1 MTQTSESESRF
12 EDATKAEID
21 EADLEK
27 DRAALG
33 VWAASRSEEL
43 LSTAT
48 PEAIRNF
55 ARSYG
60 DDNPLYTDPAHGPS
74 TRWGTQVAP
83 QIMAAVLNSPL
94 RGDKLPKELRGGS
107 YRGIHAFVSGGTWE
121 WYRPIHPGDTLYSFS
136 GLESVEEKQSEF
148 AGRSIIRILRDVK
161 MNQHAEVVGVYRT
174 LVIYTERK
182 KARDKGK
189 YSSIEEPSYTK
200 QDIEELDKIYAAE
213 EVRGSQPRF
222 WEDVAVG
229 DEMGMMAKG
238 PLTTTDMIVFHSGG
252 YGFVPYGLKTGRLA
266 YRNRQRIAP
275 FYIDNEYGVPDVAQ
289 RVHWDSDW
297 AKAIGNP
304 RAYDYGVLRECWIH
318 HFLTDWMG
326 DDAVVVR
333 QHDEIRKFNYHGD
346 IQYLTGRVDGKR
358 DDDGLA
364 LVDVSVEVRNQ
375 RGETTA
381 QADATIALP
390 SREHGAALLPDPP
403 AELRRD
409 AIKMMERHGE
419 LTAGGRV
426 E

>member
-21 EADLEK
+21 QADVEK

-43 LSTAT
+43 LATAT

-74 TRWGTQVAP
+74 TRWGGQIAP
-83 QIMAAVLNSPL
+83 QIMAAVLNAPM

-121 WYRPIHPGDTLYSFS
+121 WYRPIYPADTLYSFS

-161 MNQHAEVVGVYRT
+161 INQRAEVVGVYRT

-200 QDIEELDKIYAAE
+200 QDIEEL
-213 EVRGSQPRF
+213 
-222 WEDVAVG
+222 
-229 DEMGMMAKG
+229 
-238 PLTTTDMIVFHSGG
+238 
-252 YGFVPYGLKTGRLA
+252 
-266 YRNRQRIAP
+266 
-275 FYIDNEYGVPDVAQ
+275 
-289 RVHWDSDW
+289 
-297 AKAIGNP
+297 
-304 RAYDYGVLRECWIH
+304 
-318 HFLTDWMG
+318 
-326 DDAVVVR
+326 
-333 QHDEIRKFNYHGD
+333 
-346 IQYLTGRVDGKR
+346 
-358 DDDGLA
+358 
-364 LVDVSVEVRNQ
+364 
-375 RGETTA
+375 
-381 QADATIALP
+381 
-390 SREHGAALLPDPP
+390 
-403 AELRRD
+403 
-409 AIKMMERHGE
+409 
-419 LTAGGRV
+419 
-426 E
+426 